1 MLKQWL
7 KKYYYIKRLINMTE
21 APQAPPQSGRALR
34 TPDLAPTPVRRAA
47 LVVPVGA
54 DAAKPLE
61 EAAAKPAE
69 VAKPVE
75 AKLTAEQ
82 QIAAQQ
88 AELTMMADPAM
99 LAKYP
104 DLGRLALQVLAS
116 RGDIAEVCQKHAAT
130 LKAEAGNDPAKMAF
144 ALDLEM
150 AGIGAKVGQLQNQAL
165 TKELSPTEKA
175 QLNALSQR
183 LVNLETQRISGN
195 VELMVKSPDGSGTE
209 KETRKMDFSKVE
221 GNQMLTV
228 AASFGLTAEELKADD
243 YLGTVLTRVET
254 AVGDREARTQMLS
267 TLTKS
272 GMYDEQVLKD
282 FSTILNQLG
291 HQKQFNK
298 IGKIVG
304 KGSLFTALMMLLMG
318 LGFKKTAQGG
328 SPQG

>member
-150 AGIGAKVGQLQNQAL
+150 AGIGVQIGRLQNEAL
-165 TKELSPTEKA
+165 TKALSPTERIQFNSLKQ
-175 QLNALSQR
+175 QLENLKNQR
-183 LVNLETQRISGN
+183 LSGEVVMKSRAQNGNEGANETKK
-195 VELMVKSPDGSGTE
+195 V
-209 KETRKMDFSKVE
+209 DFSKVK
-221 GNQMLTV
+221 GDQIRTV

-304 KGSLFTALMMLLMG
+304 KGSLFTVLMMLLMG

>member
-1 MLKQWL
+1 
-7 KKYYYIKRLINMTE
+7 MTE

-228 AASFGLTAEELKADD
+228 AASFGLTAEELQADD
-243 YLGTVLTRVET
+243 YLNTVLTLVKT

-298 IGKIVG
+298 IEKIVG